1 MTGLPDYTI
10 GVVFTLIGLF
20 FILAPKTRD
29 ALFPG
34 RLQGATPRLIFSWA
48 FFLFSLFWTISVAF
62 LP

>member
-1 MTGLPDYTI
+1 MMGLPGYAI

-20 FILAPKTRD
+20 FILAPNTRD
-29 ALFPG
+29 SLFPG

-48 FFLFSLFWTISVAF
+48 FFLFSLFWTIAAVM